1 MFDFRQKISDLDFNK
16 INRGREW
23 VKNHFSAI
31 MNRELFSR
39 EIYHHGVKG
48 QKWGVRNG
56 PPYPLDRSGGKGI
69 AKSGKGDRIKSNLQ
83 YFAKISIEK
92 LTKYALDFDRQP
104 DKASAFKKALG
115 YTKKNAQELI
125 DNVNAHFDKDKLVE
139 KTDDGYGMRYEHVMR
154 LKGPN
159 GKEANVLTGWIEEE
173 GDYRLTSIYVT
184 KKKLRE

>member
-1 MFDFRQKISDLDFNK
+1 MLDFGQKISELDSK
-16 INRGREW
+16 KVRLGSEW
-23 VKNHFSAI
+23 VQERYSEI
-31 MNRELFSR
+31 MNRQVFSIEL
-39 EIYHHGVKG
+39 YHHGVKG

-56 PPYPLDRSGGKGI
+56 PPYPLDRSDGKEV
-69 AKSGKGDRIKSNLQ
+69 AKSGEGDRIKSNLQ

-184 KKKLRE
+184 KKKVRE